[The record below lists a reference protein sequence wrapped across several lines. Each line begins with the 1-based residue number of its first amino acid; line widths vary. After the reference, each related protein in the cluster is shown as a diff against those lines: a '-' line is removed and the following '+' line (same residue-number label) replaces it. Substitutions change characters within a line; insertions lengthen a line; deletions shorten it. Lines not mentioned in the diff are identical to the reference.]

1 MDYEFQF
8 YTIKYKWAADQE
20 LQKLVGKSFQIT
32 NKLDWIMMHLR
43 KCHNYYANKFE
54 FT

>member
-1 MDYEFQF
+1 MNYE
-8 YTIKYKWAADQE
+8 WAADQE

-32 NKLDWIMMHLR
+32 NKLEWIMMHLW
-43 KCHNYYANKFE
+43 KCHNYYANKFK